1 MSDVSKEDK
10 KFAVEKYL
18 DQVKILTALA
28 TALLISPNIVLML
41 RKAGSQNDQALQ
53 VFEHAKRLLLA
64 ANVSFLVAIVMTY
77 FIYSSVVGCTNEGIY
92 NVYRPSTRIFS
103 LIQLLGI
110 VVGCV
115 ALTAFFLK
123 IA

>member
-1 MSDVSKEDK
+1 MSESNKEDK
-10 KFAVEKYL
+10 KFAIEKYL

-28 TALLISPNIVLML
+28 TALLISPNAFLII
-41 RKAGSQNDQALQ
+41 RKADAEALQ
-53 VFEHAKRLLLA
+53 VFESAKIFLSVANILFLL
-64 ANVSFLVAIVMTY
+64 SIIMTY
-77 FIYSSVVGCTNEGIY
+77 FIYSSIVGNVNEGIY
-92 NVYRPSTRIFS
+92 DVYRPATRIFS

-115 ALTAFFLK
+115 ALLIFFFM